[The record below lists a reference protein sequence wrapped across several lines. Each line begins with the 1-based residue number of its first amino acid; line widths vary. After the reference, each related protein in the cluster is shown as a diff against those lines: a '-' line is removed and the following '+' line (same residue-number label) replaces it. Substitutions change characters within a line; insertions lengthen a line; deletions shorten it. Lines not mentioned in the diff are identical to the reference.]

1 MNKPAAAMQNDAA
14 PPEAT
19 VAFEDNGYFEAHLG
33 IALARLL
40 APIDAITAAGLPVR
54 GSMMYRMVEQ
64 ARKGDD
70 ASLPMGSWAVELKR
84 ANWPKVSRLIGDI
97 LAGSAKDLQLASW
110 LLEAEIQQRGYAAI
124 APCIVL
130 MHGLCETCWDGL
142 HPQGDQGDFDARINI
157 VRWVNEKLLRTL
169 SLVPLIGDEEQAVS
183 WSDWELA
190 HHYERLS
197 SANGELPPEAEEAAT
212 LEDLHRLLAS
222 ASLSELR
229 ERHTELT
236 AAHSAIEAFEQ
247 CLRRKLAQDAPTLS
261 KLGALLTS
269 VHAPIRAEL
278 SRREASAP
286 RASIDEPTHE
296 EEGDTSDVE
305 SDLNDR
311 DRAYHVLADI
321 AEFLARVEPH
331 SPVPYLLRRAVAWG
345 GMDAAALY
353 RELYAKNNGQ
363 ISVADLFGDS
373 SSGTAND
380 V

>member
-1 MNKPAAAMQNDAA
+1 MNKPAVMQNDTA
-14 PPEAT
+14 PPETAM
-19 VAFEDNGYFEAHLG
+19 VFDDNGYFEAHLG
-33 IALARLL
+33 TSLARLL
-40 APIDAITAAGLPVR
+40 APIDAVAPAGLPVR

-64 ARKGDD
+64 ARRGDD

-124 APCIVL
+124 APCIAL
-130 MHGLCETCWDGL
+130 MQGLCETCWDGL
-142 HPQGDQGDFDARINI
+142 HPQGDHGDFDARINI

-169 SLVPLIGDEEQAVS
+169 SLVPLVGEDEQSAS

-197 SANGELPPEAEEAAT
+197 AANGELPPEAEEAAT
-212 LEDLHRLLAS
+212 LDDLHKLLAS
-222 ASLSELR
+222 ARSSELR
-229 ERHTELT
+229 ERHAELM
-236 AAHSAIEAFEQ
+236 AAHRAIEAFEQ
-247 CLRRKLAQDAPTLS
+247 CLRRQLAQEAPTLS
-261 KLGALLTS
+261 KLDALLTS

-278 SRREASAP
+278 SRREASLP
-286 RASIDEPTHE
+286 RPPIAGQADDDDAEA
-296 EEGDTSDVE
+296 SDVE
-305 SDLNDR
+305 NDLNDR
-311 DRAYHVLADI
+311 DRAYRVLADI
-321 AEFLARVEPH
+321 AEFLARIEPH

-345 GMDAAALY
+345 GMDAAELY
-353 RELYAKNNGQ
+353 KELYAKNNGQ

>member
-1 MNKPAAAMQNDAA
+1 MTKPATVMQSD
-14 PPEAT
+14 T
-19 VAFEDNGYFEAHLG
+19 VSSPASTALDDSGYFEAHLG
-33 IALARLL
+33 ISLARLL
-40 APIDAITAAGLPVR
+40 APIDAVTPAGLPVR

-110 LLEAEIQQRGYAAI
+110 LMEAEIQQRGYGAI

-142 HPQGDQGDFDARINI
+142 HPRDDHGDFDARINI

-169 SLVPLIGDEEQAVS
+169 SLVPLIGDEELSAS

-190 HHYERLS
+190 HHYERLRA
-197 SANGELPPEAEEAAT
+197 ANGELPPEAEEAAT
-212 LEDLHRLLAS
+212 LDDLHRFLAS
-222 ASLSELR
+222 VSLGELR
-229 ERHTELT
+229 ERHTELM
-236 AAHSAIEAFEQ
+236 AAHDAIEAFEQ
-247 CLRRKLAQDAPTLS
+247 CLRRQLAQEAPTLG
-261 KLGALLTS
+261 KLDALLAS

-278 SRREASAP
+278 GRREASMP
-286 RASIDEPTHE
+286 KPTFDAVADDNDE
-296 EEGDTSDVE
+296 EEADGE
-305 SDLNDR
+305 CDLNDR
-311 DRAYHVLADI
+311 DRAYRVLADI
-321 AEFLARVEPH
+321 AEFLARIEPH
-331 SPVPYLLRRAVAWG
+331 SPVPYLLRRAVEWG
-345 GMDAAALY
+345 GMDAAALH

-373 SSGTAND
+373 SSATG
-380 V
+380 

>member
-1 MNKPAAAMQNDAA
+1 MNKPAAAMQTDTPPPKAA
-14 PPEAT
+14 M
-19 VAFEDNGYFEAHLG
+19 AFDDNGYFEAHLG

-40 APIDAITAAGLPVR
+40 APIDAITSAGLPVR

-97 LAGSAKDLQLASW
+97 LADSAKDLQLASW

-124 APCIVL
+124 APCIAL
-130 MHGLCETCWDGL
+130 MHGLCETCWDSL
-142 HPQGDQGDFDARINI
+142 HPQSDQGDFDARINI
-157 VRWVNEKLLRTL
+157 VRWVNEKLLRAL
-169 SLVPLIGDEEQAVS
+169 SLVPLVGDEEHAVS

-197 SANGELPPEAEEAAT
+197 SANGELPPEAEDAAT
-212 LEDLHRLLAS
+212 LDDLHRLLAS
-222 ASLSELR
+222 ASLTELR
-229 ERHTELT
+229 ERHAELM
-236 AAHSAIEAFEQ
+236 AAHSAIEAFEE
-247 CLRRKLAQDAPTLS
+247 CLRRQLAQEAPTLS
-261 KLGALLTS
+261 KLDAMLTS

-278 SRREASAP
+278 NRREASAP
-286 RASIDEPTHE
+286 RLSIDNHAGEDDE
-296 EEGDTSDVE
+296 EASNVE

-311 DRAYHVLADI
+311 DRAYRVLADI
-321 AEFLARVEPH
+321 AEFLARAEPH

-373 SSGTAND
+373 SSDATTNA
-380 V
+380 

>member
-1 MNKPAAAMQNDAA
+1 MNKPVAMQNDTA
-14 PPEAT
+14 PPEAV
-19 VAFEDNGYFEAHLG
+19 VAFDDNGYFEAHLG
-33 IALARLL
+33 ISLARLL
-40 APIDAITAAGLPVR
+40 APIDAVAPAGLTVR

-64 ARKGDD
+64 ARRGDD

-97 LAGSAKDLQLASW
+97 LIGSAKDLQLASW

-130 MHGLCETCWDGL
+130 MHGLCETCWDSL
-142 HPQGDQGDFDARINI
+142 HPQGDHGDFDARINI

-169 SLVPLIGDEEQAVS
+169 SLVPLIGEDEQSAS

-197 SANGELPPEAEEAAT
+197 AANGELPPEAEEAAT
-212 LEDLHRLLAS
+212 LDDLHKLLAS
-222 ASLSELR
+222 VRLSELR
-229 ERHTELT
+229 ERHAELI

-247 CLRRKLAQDAPTLS
+247 CLRRQLAQEAPTLS
-261 KLGALLTS
+261 KLDALLTS

-278 SRREASAP
+278 SRREASLP
-286 RASIDEPTHE
+286 RSSIADQANED
-296 EEGDTSDVE
+296 DTEASDVE

-311 DRAYHVLADI
+311 DRAYRVLADI

-331 SPVPYLLRRAVAWG
+331 SPVPYLLRRAVVWG

-353 RELYAKNNGQ
+353 KELYAKNNGQ

-373 SSGTAND
+373 SSGAEDN